1 MVGTC
6 GAIEYDPLLYRFGV
20 GSMEPQVRVPA
31 WFICPPRPDFIANSL
46 SYELIFMLL
55 EDEEPEHYAP
65 SAQNK
70 QPTKESMIID
80 SGVTSHLQQQ
90 NGLTHTQIYDSCCS
104 HLNWQWYLHHG

>member
-55 EDEEPEHYAP
+55 DEDEVHDEEMRRQHKTNNRRK
-65 SAQNK
+65 SQ
-70 QPTKESMIID
+70 
-80 SGVTSHLQQQ
+80 
-90 NGLTHTQIYDSCCS
+90 
-104 HLNWQWYLHHG
+104 